1 MHLNILKSP
10 SRIGRRDVMRSP
22 GTIGQLFLVVVVISS
37 FVLFTG
43 ASDKTK
49 HKEDMLVSGTGNLVT
64 EVTRTSEELD
74 PPCVSLV
81 TRIGSVSFSGFIE
94 NAPGD
99 GQQEVHALRD
109 ACSDPVY
116 GTATSTFKLE
126 AATVA
131 GRTGGLILEA
141 RGFFEGDATS
151 PGGARPRYHF
161 TIRGVSGDL
170 KGATGTG
177 HYLGQATTTSAYNT
191 YYAEILL
198 PD

>member
-1 MHLNILKSP
+1 MK
-10 SRIGRRDVMRSP
+10 RP
-22 GTIGQLFLVVVVISS
+22 GKIGQLFLLVVVVSS
-37 FVLFTG
+37 FLLLG
-43 ASDKTK
+43 GSGDKTK
-49 HKEDMLVSGTGNLVT
+49 HKKDMLVSGTGNLVT
-64 EVTRTSEELD
+64 EVTRTSEPLD

-81 TRIGSVSFSGFIE
+81 TRVGRVSFSGFIE
-94 NAPGD
+94 NALED
-99 GQQEVHALRD
+99 GRQEVYALRD

-141 RGFFEGDATS
+141 RGIFEGDATS
-151 PGGARPRYHF
+151 LGGARPRYHF
-161 TIRGVSGDL
+161 TIRGVSGHL

-177 HYLGQATTTSAYNT
+177 HFLGQATTTSAFNT